1 MKSKD
6 LIIRSICDEIKLR
19 SSELNEDIHSIYFGG
34 GTPSI
39 MNKSNISLI
48 LNTIHDSFKI
58 IKNPE
63 VTLECNPDDINLS
76 KIESWKSSKINR
88 ISLGVQSFNSSDLLL
103 MNRSHS
109 SDQALSSLNLVM
121 QNFENFSVDLIYGI
135 PSSSISQWKKNLE
148 ILIDNNVP
156 HISTY
161 ALTVEPKTAL
171 KKLIENKKIDQ
182 INETDQ
188 RIQYDF
194 SFKTLSDLGYINYE
208 FSSFAKPGFE
218 CQNNLGYWGRK
229 KYIGFGPSAHSF
241 DGKYRKWNISNN
253 QLYSQSIENKK
264 LPQKTECLNEKD
276 VFNEIMMIGLRR
288 STGINIDD
296 LKLKFDQKFIDH
308 FLKGISLKI
317 DDGILIKKENK
328 IYTSDEYKFMTDG
341 IASDLFITD

>member
-1 MKSKD
+1 LKSKD

-88 ISLGVQSFNSSDLLL
+88 ISLGVQSFNNSDLLL

-109 SDQALSSLNLVM
+109 SDQALSSLYLVM

-194 SFKTLSDLGYINYE
+194 TYKTLSDFGYVNYE

-218 CQNNLGYWGRK
+218 CQNNLGYWDRK

-308 FLKGISLKI
+308 FLKEISLKI
-317 DDGILIKKENK
+317 NDGILVKKENK

>member
-1 MKSKD
+1 LKSKD

-194 SFKTLSDLGYINYE
+194 TYKTLSDFGYVNYE

-218 CQNNLGYWGRK
+218 CQNNLGYWERK

-253 QLYSQSIENKK
+253 QLYFQSIENKK
-264 LPQKTECLNEKD
+264 LPQKTEYLNEKD

-308 FLKGISLKI
+308 FLNEISLKI
-317 DDGILIKKENK
+317 NDGILIKKENK